1 MEAGKFVDFIGMLPG
16 NTMMQ
21 SDAEMAYVQ
30 ATLKGCPTWVRLPR
44 DRWPD
49 AWKKHRDPV
58 APLIRALYGHPD
70 SGGDWER
77 HCEIQVRSF
86 GFRPVPDWPS
96 TLIHDKT

>member
-49 AWKKHRDPV
+49 AWNLVGRNT
-58 APLIRALYGHPD
+58 A
-70 SGGDWER
+70 
-77 HCEIQVRSF
+77 IQ
-86 GFRPVPDWPS
+86 
-96 TLIHDKT
+96 LHH